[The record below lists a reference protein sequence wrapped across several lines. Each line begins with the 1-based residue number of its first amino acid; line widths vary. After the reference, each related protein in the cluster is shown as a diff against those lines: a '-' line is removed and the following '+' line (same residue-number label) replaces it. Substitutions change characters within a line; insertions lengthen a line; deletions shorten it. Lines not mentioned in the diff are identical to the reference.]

1 MSPIRTT
8 HQNNIVSTVHY
19 RLSKVLKGQSTAHA
33 FVMKLSL
40 SFITKI
46 CAVMY
51 VVHTKLE
58 LASGHASWTHYILEV
73 LEAA

>member
-19 RLSKVLKGQSTAHA
+19 RLSKVLKGQSKAA